1 MKKVVIDN
9 EYITLSQFLKMEDFI
24 NSGGQA
30 KFFLSE
36 EDVFLNDELEQR
48 RGKKLYSGDIVKIKN
63 KEFLISDED

>member
-36 EDVFLNDELEQR
+36 EDVFLNNELEQR

-63 KEFLISDED
+63 KEFLISNEN

>member
-9 EYITLSQFLKMEDFI
+9 EYITLSQFLKMKDFI